1 MELSPAGVFVVAALA
16 LLIGGGAVAY
26 LISIY
31 NTLVQ
36 MAQNIQKTWNDID
49 VLLQQRHDELLNLV
63 EACKGYMKHEREV
76 LTEVTRLRAH
86 YDRVPGS
93 DQKAEVENLLNQS
106 VGLLHLRLEA
116 YPDLKA
122 SQNLLQLQGRISAL
136 ESGIADRRELFNDSV
151 NIYNIQTRSFPDL
164 ILARL
169 FAFRPHTYLEVPDE
183 FKRLT
188 PVSFA

>member
-1 MELSPAGVFVVAALA
+1 MELSPAGVFVVVALA
-16 LLIGGGAVAY
+16 LLVGGGAVAY
-26 LISIY
+26 LVSVY

-36 MAQNIQKTWNDID
+36 LAQNIQKAWKDID

-63 EACKGYMKHEREV
+63 EACKGYMQHEREV

-86 YDRVPGS
+86 YDRVTGS

-106 VGLLHLRLEA
+106 VALLHLRLEA

-151 NIYNIQTRSFPDL
+151 KIYNIQTASFPDL

-169 FAFRPHTYLEVPDE
+169 FAFRPHTYLEVPNDV
-183 FKRLT
+183 KRIR